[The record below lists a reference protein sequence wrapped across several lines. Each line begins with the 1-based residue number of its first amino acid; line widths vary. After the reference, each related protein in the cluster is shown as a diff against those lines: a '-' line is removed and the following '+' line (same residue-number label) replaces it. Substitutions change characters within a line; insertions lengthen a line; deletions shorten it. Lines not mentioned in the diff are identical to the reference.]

1 MPRSLLKLPANSSE
15 QNNTIED
22 GYSAVDFWVLKA
34 PSTPLEVIKRYQFII
49 FGSVHFDKS
58 FSIQTKRVAGMD
70 RISQTRPIP
79 RSHDGDKKCELEA
92 KKCFCWL
99 LVRRKI
105 EQVVPRGRRCH
116 SPRKRSFVVPLTFD
130 IDTLPCFPCYALI
143 LPLLILTHCPVF
155 MVKSGTTSMKLAKSS
170 LALSCLQLFE
180 N

>member
-58 FSIQTKRVAGMD
+58 FNIQTKKVAGMD

-105 EQVVPRGRRCH
+105 EQVVPGGRRCH
-116 SPRKRSFVVPLTFD
+116 LPRKRSFVVPLTFD

-143 LPLLILTHCPVF
+143 LPLLILTPCPVF
-155 MVKSGTTSMKLAKSS
+155 LAMPRY
-170 LALSCLQLFE
+170 CHY
-180 N
+180 